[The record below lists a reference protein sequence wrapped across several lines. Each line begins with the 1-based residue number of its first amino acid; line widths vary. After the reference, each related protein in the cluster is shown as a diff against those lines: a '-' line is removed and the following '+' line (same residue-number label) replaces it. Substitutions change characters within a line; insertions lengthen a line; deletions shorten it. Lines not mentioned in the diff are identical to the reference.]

1 MRSYLLALALI
12 FLPASAVGQT
22 ETPVQPGGSSP
33 AIVEVRQAVIAS
45 RFMVAAADRHAAE
58 AGREILRQGGNAID
72 AMIAVQLVLGLVE
85 PQSSGL
91 GGGGFLVYWDAEQK
105 QLATLDARETA
116 PQHATPRLFQNAV
129 GEPLEFYDAVVGG
142 RSVGVPGI
150 PRLLEEAHTKWGKL
164 PWRDLF
170 AHALRLAEQGFA
182 ISPRLAKAIEE
193 DKERLSRSL
202 ATRSYFLDAGGAP
215 LPLETVLK
223 NADYARTLATF
234 RDQGAAPFYSGRIAA
249 GILNAV
255 GNASGNPGFMT
266 LADLAAYKVK
276 ERAPVCMM
284 YRGFNIC
291 GMGPPS
297 SGALTVG
304 QILGIL
310 ENFDLSA
317 LGPSNP
323 AAWQLIGDAT
333 RLAFADRDR
342 YMADED
348 FVPMPTTGL
357 LDKGYLGERAKL
369 IELGRKLDQVEPGA
383 PEWDHARH
391 HADDA
396 ALELPS
402 TTHFVIVDEARNVV
416 SMTSSIEDAFG
427 SRLMAEGFLLNNQLT
442 DFSFRSHVDGVP
454 IANRVEPGK
463 RPRSSMSPTIV
474 FRNGAPVIA
483 LGSPGGSRII
493 PYVAKTL
500 IAMVD
505 WRLGPQAAADVPH
518 LVNRSGA
525 FDLEAGTPAE
535 AMKPALERLGYETK
549 VMDLTSGLQVISIA
563 PEGLQAGADRRRE
576 GVALGD

>member
-12 FLPASAVGQT
+12 FLPASTVAQT
-22 ETPVQPGGSSP
+22 ETPVQPGGSTP
-33 AIVEVRQAVIAS
+33 AIVEARQAVITR

-58 AGREILRQGGNAID
+58 AGREILRRGGNAID
-72 AMIAVQLVLGLVE
+72 AAVAVQLVLGLVE

-91 GGGGFLVYWDAEQK
+91 GGGGFLVYWDAGQK
-105 QLATLDARETA
+105 QLTTLDGRETA
-116 PQHATPRLFQNAV
+116 PQQATPRLFQNAV

-170 AHALRLAEQGFA
+170 AHAIRLAEQGFA

-193 DKERLSRSL
+193 DRERLSRFP
-202 ATRSYFLDAGGAP
+202 ATRTYFFHARGEP

-223 NADYARTLATF
+223 NADYARTLETF

-255 GNASGNPGFMT
+255 RNASGNPGLMT
-266 LADLAAYKVK
+266 PADLAAYKIK
-276 ERAPVCMM
+276 ERVPVCMM

-342 YMADED
+342 YMADGD

-357 LDKGYLGERAKL
+357 LDKGYLGERANL

-383 PEWDHARH
+383 PKWDHARH

-396 ALELPS
+396 AIELPS

-505 WRLGPQAAADVPH
+505 WRLGPQAAVDVPH
-518 LVNRSGA
+518 LVNRLGA

-535 AMKPALERLGYETK
+535 AMKPALEQLGYETK
-549 VMDLTSGLQVISIA
+549 VMDLTSGLQVISIV
-563 PEGLQAGADRRRE
+563 PEGLKAGADRRRE